1 MPIFFYL
8 PMILWLGMV
17 EVARDEMR
25 APVKSSRGT
34 RRIPK

>member
-25 APVKSSRGT
+25 APVKIKPRN
-34 RRIPK
+34 